1 MTRIVA
7 RTHLTATRL
16 PDSAHSRR
24 RRERGATSAEYAII
38 IAGIAIVVIVAVI
51 LLGSST
57 LELFNRAATS
67 VPST

>member
-16 PDSAHSRR
+16 PDSAHSR